1 MLQVRLHHCNAS
13 TRIEFYDISSIGSDI
28 RQAHDRAG
36 ISGMLAFNN
45 IDVVV
50 KRERNLWNRPV
61 GEEIFKSYRAWFHMA

>member
-1 MLQVRLHHCNAS
+1 MLQVRLHHRNAN
-13 TRIEFYDISSIGSDI
+13 TRIEFYDISRIGSDI

-36 ISGMLAFNN
+36 ISGMLALNN

-61 GEEIFKSYRAWFHMA
+61 GEEIFKL